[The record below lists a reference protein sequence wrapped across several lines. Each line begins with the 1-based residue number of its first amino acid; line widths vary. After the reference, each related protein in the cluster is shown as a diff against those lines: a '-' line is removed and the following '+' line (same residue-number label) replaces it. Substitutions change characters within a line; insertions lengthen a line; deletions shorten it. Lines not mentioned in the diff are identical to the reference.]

1 MKKSHIILVALL
13 CFAVGLF
20 AQHYYDRNFGREV
33 VNLNDANS
41 PYFKPCAFESTPPDS
56 IIPKLEIPAIRPGSQ
71 IVEHLAYTL
80 DYAEQFEQAS
90 WVAYEL
96 TSEETVKQFERS
108 NKFFK
113 DPDVKTG
120 SASDVDYKG
129 TGYDRGHLA
138 PAGDMSYNEE
148 TMLESFYYSNMS
160 PQDPS
165 FNRGIW
171 KRLEEKLRNWAVLY
185 QSVYIV
191 TGPVLTEGTITPTN
205 GLAVPKYYYKVI
217 LDYHS
222 AHLQGIGFIMR
233 NEGASGDL
241 QSYAVSIDSV
251 ERFTGID
258 FFPRLPDKTENAV
271 EARLCLP
278 CWDWNNAVS
287 KSSEVKKSKTGT
299 SSQCNGT
306 TKAGA
311 RCRKTTKDESG
322 FCYLHVSQSGG
333 GNTPRENVE
342 NRSESSS
349 QCNGKTK
356 KGARCRRMTR
366 NTNGYCYQHG
376 GN

>member
-1 MKKSHIILVALL
+1 MKKSHIILLALL

-20 AQHYYDRNFGREV
+20 GQRYYDRNFGREV
-33 VNLNDANS
+33 VNLSDHNS
-41 PYFKPCAFESTPPDS
+41 PYFKPCVFENTPPDS
-56 IIPKLEIPAIRPGSQ
+56 LIPKLEIPTIRPGDQ

-80 DYAEQFEQAS
+80 DYVEKYEQAS

-96 TSEETVKQFERS
+96 TAEETVNQFERS
-108 NKFFK
+108 NKFLK

-120 SASDVDYKG
+120 SASDMDYKG
-129 TGYDRGHLA
+129 SGYDRGHLA
-138 PAGDMSYNEE
+138 PAGDMSYSEE

-171 KRLEEKLRNWAVLY
+171 KKLEEKIRNWAVLY

-191 TGPVLTEGTITPTN
+191 TGPVLSEGNITATN

-233 NEGASGDL
+233 NEGASGNL
-241 QSYAVSIDSV
+241 QEYAVSIDSV

-258 FFPRLPDKTENAV
+258 FFPRLPDKTENMV

-278 CWDWNNAVS
+278 CWDWTNANS
-287 KSSEVKKSKTGT
+287 NRSLKTIDEGGVVQCHGTT
-299 SSQCNGT
+299 SSGV
-306 TKAGA
+306 
-311 RCRKTTKDESG
+311 RCKEMTSNSSG
-322 FCYLHVSQSGG
+322 FCYLHQAVQIGSNGAHK
-333 GNTPRENVE
+333 NVE
-342 NRSESSS
+342 INSKKST
-349 QCNGKTK
+349 QCKGKTK
-356 KGARCRRMTR
+356 KGNHCTRMT
-366 NTNGYCYQHG
+366 NSQNGYCYQHG

>member
-1 MKKSHIILVALL
+1 MKKFHVILIALL

-20 AQHYYDRNFGREV
+20 AQRYYDRNFGREV
-33 VNLNDANS
+33 VNLSDPSS
-41 PYFKPCAFESTPPDS
+41 PYFKPCAFENTPPDS
-56 IIPKLEIPAIRPGSQ
+56 VIPKLEIPAIRPGSQ

-96 TSEETVKQFERS
+96 TAEETVKQFERS

-120 SASDVDYKG
+120 SASDIDYKG
-129 TGYDRGHLA
+129 SGYDRGHLA
-138 PAGDMSYNEE
+138 PAGDMSYSEE

-171 KRLEEKLRNWAVLY
+171 KRLEEKVRNWAVLY
-185 QSVYIV
+185 QSVYVV
-191 TGPVLTEGTITPTN
+191 TGPVLSEGNITPTN
-205 GLAVPKYYYKVI
+205 GLAVPNYYYKVI
-217 LDYHS
+217 LDARS

-241 QSYAVSIDSV
+241 KAFAVSIDSV

-258 FFPRLPDKTENAV
+258 FFPRLPDKTENSV
-271 EARLCLP
+271 EGRLCLP
-278 CWDWNNAVS
+278 CWDWTNSVS
-287 KSSEVKKSKTGT
+287 KSSGVKESKTAT
-299 SSQCNGT
+299 STQCNGT

-322 FCYLHVSQSGG
+322 FCYLHVSQSGS
-333 GNTPRENVE
+333 GNTPRKNVE

-356 KGARCRRMTR
+356 KGDRCRRMTR

>member
-1 MKKSHIILVALL
+1 MKKSHIILIALL

-20 AQHYYDRNFGREV
+20 AQRYYDRNFGREV
-33 VNLNDANS
+33 VNLSDPTS

-56 IIPKLEIPAIRPGSQ
+56 LIPKLEIPAIRPGSQ

-96 TSEETVKQFERS
+96 TAEETVKQFERS

-138 PAGDMSYNEE
+138 PAGDMSYSEE
-148 TMLESFYYSNMS
+148 TMFESFYYSNMS

-171 KRLEEKLRNWAVLY
+171 KRLEEKVRNWAIMY
-185 QSVYIV
+185 QSVYVV
-191 TGPVLTEGTITPTN
+191 TGPVLSDGNITPTN
-205 GLAVPKYYYKVI
+205 GLAVPNYYYKVI
-217 LDYHS
+217 LDARS

-271 EARLCLP
+271 EARLCFP

-287 KSSEVKKSKTGT
+287 KSSEVKKGKTGT
-299 SSQCNGT
+299 SAQCNGT

-333 GNTPRENVE
+333 GNTPQQNVE
-342 NRSESSS
+342 TRGETSS

-356 KGARCRRMTR
+356 KGDRCRRMTR

>member
-1 MKKSHIILVALL
+1 LL

-96 TSEETVKQFERS
+96 TAEETVKQFERS

-129 TGYDRGHLA
+129 SVCDRGHLA
-138 PAGDMSYNEE
+138 PAGDMSYSEE

-258 FFPRLPDKTENAV
+258 FFPRLPNKTENSV

-278 CWDWNNAVS
+278 CWDWNNAAS
-287 KSSEVKKSKTGT
+287 KSSEVKKGKTGT
-299 SSQCNGT
+299 STQCNGT

-333 GNTPRENVE
+333 GNTSQQNVE
-342 NRSESSS
+342 TRGETSS

-356 KGARCRRMTR
+356 KGDRCRRMTR
-366 NTNGYCYQHG
+366 NTNGYCYQH
-376 GN
+376 

>member
-1 MKKSHIILVALL
+1 MKKSHIILLALL

-20 AQHYYDRNFGREV
+20 GQRYYDRNFGREV
-33 VNLNDANS
+33 VNLNDPNS

-56 IIPKLEIPAIRPGSQ
+56 LIPKLEIPTIRPGDQ

-80 DYAEQFEQAS
+80 DYVEKYEQAS

-96 TSEETVKQFERS
+96 TAEETVKQFERS

-120 SASDVDYKG
+120 SASDIDYKG
-129 TGYDRGHLA
+129 SGYDRGHLA
-138 PAGDMSYNEE
+138 PAGDMSYSEE

-171 KRLEEKLRNWAVLY
+171 KKLEEKIRNWAVLY

-191 TGPVLTEGTITPTN
+191 TGPVLSEGNITATN

-217 LDYHS
+217 LDNHS

-233 NEGASGDL
+233 NEGASGNL
-241 QSYAVSIDSV
+241 QEYAVSIDSV

-258 FFPRLPDKTENAV
+258 FFPRLPDKSENAV

-278 CWDWNNAVS
+278 CWDWTNSVS
-287 KSSEVKKSKTGT
+287 SHSGGSKKETGA
-299 SSQCNGT
+299 SVQCNGT
-306 TKAGA
+306 TKAGV
-311 RCRKTTKDESG
+311 RCRKTTTDPSG
-322 FCYLHVSQSGG
+322 FCYLHQSQSGSG
-333 GNTPRENVE
+333 GSERQNVGA
-342 NRSESSS
+342 RSETSS
-349 QCNGKTK
+349 QCNGTTK

-366 NTNGYCYQHG
+366 SPNGYCYQHG